1 VNRDRAPL
9 ADRPL
14 RPSGL
19 HACREDNAVYSVRF
33 TMMWATLLSGFVL
46 LSVISSGLPRSI
58 SDAKKPPSRWK
69 RSIDLNDIYYSK
81 MRQYRLP
88 NEVTPTSYHV
98 DIKIPFIQSNQFNG
112 RVKINLTWSDTSDRI
127 TLNVDP
133 NLEISLVSVR
143 LITLPEAQVSDEL
156 YLNVART
163 ERQNK
168 KSWYIIHLE
177 QMMKN
182 GSACEVDI
190 TYFGNLTT
198 NETTGL
204 YKSAYMD
211 SDGRKHPFIAT
222 YLQLDNA
229 QKMFPCMDEPPY
241 KATFK
246 LSVLYPKGLTARTNT
261 PSISRQETSDKIE
274 EEFAETPRMS
284 TNQLALVISDLQNIE
299 PTKEVNEMD
308 GKKLQVKVWGRKEF
322 MESLLTVPN
331 KVVMI
336 VNYLQD
342 YFNSSLGLPKLD
354 VMAIPMYS
362 TSKASDNWGIMF
374 FRESELS
381 SSLVWTTA
389 YELLYQWIGQSTTPY
404 RRNDA
409 PVNKALNS
417 FLASM
422 ATIDLNPN
430 EMEGKWPMTMM
441 YPLYYEFA
449 QTAPFSRVAGIRQ
462 EATWTK
468 AELVFRMFN
477 YTLGRDLFQRSVRNF
492 FHQQSKEDRRTF
504 FANDI
509 FTYLNDVAN
518 ETGNLPPGLTING
531 IAASWINRDRVPLVT
546 VIRDYE
552 TGKINLSQKV
562 YLRDIP
568 PQSTAK
574 VSYQWDIPIVMQAQD
589 KLNFHNAKPTV
600 WLKKEN
606 IPKNLTIT
614 DITEKN
620 NFIIVN
626 PEEIGMFPVN
636 YDSCNWKMLSE
647 YLQGP
652 DRENIPPLT
661 RAKLLHD
668 AWNLAYAGE
677 LCFGVAMNMTL
688 FLKNEKSH
696 IVWEPVFTMIH
707 HIGRRIE
714 GLDVYLKFEAYIRSL
729 LKPLYLELGEKPRSN
744 EPSWKTHM
752 RGLMQNFLCR
762 AGYEPCVKEARDQF
776 KKWLTDE
783 EPDKGNPVANKFL
796 CPVFKWGTDE
806 EWEFGLQRV
815 INFPKTSLARKQN
828 ERTYLLKTLAG
839 CPKDANKIERLLQVA
854 VLDQNENFTDA
865 DINLIFSMLTGSAT
879 GYKTLFNFLLEH
891 WYTVK
896 VKFENKTFLWDGI
909 VNFATSSFNTQEGYD
924 MVNKLYID
932 HQDEFESADAIIK
945 KALRI
950 INQETKWNEENVP
963 VIDAWLMKHLSKE
976 DLEAIAALTS
986 SLSTTT
992 VPTTI
997 KLDASQKIPA
1007 HG

>member
-1 VNRDRAPL
+1 
-9 ADRPL
+9 
-14 RPSGL
+14 
-19 HACREDNAVYSVRF
+19 
-33 TMMWATLLSGFVL
+33 MMWATLLSGFLL
-46 LSVISSGLPRSI
+46 LSAIPFGLSRDLRNTEDRS
-58 SDAKKPPSRWK
+58 K
-69 RSIDLNDIYYSK
+69 RSIDLNDVYYSK
-81 MRQYRLP
+81 MRQNRLP
-88 NEVTPTSYHV
+88 SEVTPTSYHV
-98 DIKIPFIQSNQFNG
+98 DIKIPFIESNQFNG

-127 TLNVDP
+127 TLNVHP

-143 LITLPEAQVSDEL
+143 LIKLPLDEAKTDNQI
-156 YLNVART
+156 YIART
-163 ERQNK
+163 ERQDR

-177 QMMKN
+177 QMLKN

-211 SDGRKHPFIAT
+211 IEGRKHPFIAT

-261 PSISRQETSDKIE
+261 PSIFRRELSDKIE
-274 EEFAETPRMS
+274 EEFEETPRMS
-284 TNQLALVISDLQNIE
+284 TNQLALVISDLENIE
-299 PTKEVNEMD
+299 PVKEINEMD
-308 GKKLQVKVWGRKEF
+308 GKKLHVKVWGRKEF
-322 MESLLTVPN
+322 MESLLHVPD

-336 VNYLQD
+336 INYMQD
-342 YFNSSLGLPKLD
+342 YFNSSIGLPKLD

-362 TSKASDNWGIMF
+362 TSKASDNWGLMF
-374 FRESELS
+374 FKESELS
-381 SSLVWTTA
+381 SSLVWTTT
-389 YELLYQWIGQSTTPY
+389 YELLYQWIGQSVTPY

-422 ATIDLNPN
+422 ATIDLSPN
-430 EMEGKWPMTMM
+430 ETQGKWPMTML

-477 YTLGRDLFQRSVRNF
+477 YTLGHDLFQRSVRNF

-518 ETGNLPPGLTING
+518 ETDNLPPGLTING

-574 VSYQWDIPIVMQAQD
+574 VSYQWDIPIVMQAQN
-589 KLNFHNAKPTV
+589 KLNFSNTKPTV

-606 IPKNLTIT
+606 IPKNLTIS
-614 DITEKN
+614 DITDKD

-636 YDSCNWKMLSE
+636 YDSCNWKMLSQ

-652 DRENIPPLT
+652 DREKIPPLT

-677 LCFGVAMNMTL
+677 LCFSVALNMTL
-688 FLKNEKSH
+688 FLKEEKSH
-696 IVWEPVFTMIH
+696 VVWEPVFTMIH

-729 LKPLYLELGEKPRSN
+729 LKPLYLELGENPQPN
-744 EPSWKTHM
+744 EPSWKIHM

-865 DINLIFSMLTGSAT
+865 DIHLIFSMLTGSAT

-896 VKFENKTFLWDGI
+896 EQFENKTFLWDGI

-924 MVNKLYID
+924 KVNKLYMD
-932 HQDEFESADAIIK
+932 HQDEFETAEAIIK

-950 INQETKWNEENVP
+950 IYQETEWNEENVP
-963 VIDAWLMKHLSKE
+963 VIDAWLMKNLSKE
-976 DLEAIAALTS
+976 DLEAIATATSALS
-986 SLSTTT
+986 STTT

-997 KLDASQKIPA
+997 KQGDQETRFL
-1007 HG
+1007 G

>member
-1 VNRDRAPL
+1 
-9 ADRPL
+9 
-14 RPSGL
+14 
-19 HACREDNAVYSVRF
+19 
-33 TMMWATLLSGFVL
+33 MMWATLLSELVL
-46 LSVISSGLPRSI
+46 LLMITPGLPRSI
-58 SDAKKPPSRWK
+58 SDVKGRWK
-69 RSIDLNDIYYSK
+69 RSIDLNDVYYTK

-88 NEVTPTSYHV
+88 SEVIPTSYHV
-98 DIKIPFIQSNQFNG
+98 DIKIPFIESNQFNG

-127 TLNVDP
+127 TLNVHP
-133 NLEISLVSVR
+133 NLEISVVAVR
-143 LITLPEAQVSDEL
+143 LLKLPADEPIGDEL
-156 YLNVART
+156 YFNIART
-163 ERQNK
+163 ERQNR
-168 KSWYIIHLE
+168 KSWYIIYLE
-177 QMMKN
+177 QMLKN

-204 YKSAYMD
+204 YKSSYID
-211 SDGRKHPFIAT
+211 SEGRKHPFIAT

-246 LSVLYPKGLTARTNT
+246 LSVLYPKGLTAHTNT
-261 PSISRQETSDKIE
+261 PTIFARESSDKIE
-274 EEFAETPRMS
+274 EKFAETPRMS
-284 TNQLALVISDLQNIE
+284 TNQFALVISDLQNIE
-299 PTKEVNEMD
+299 PTKEINEMN
-308 GKKLQVKVWGRKEF
+308 GKRLQVKVWGRKEF
-322 MESLLTVPN
+322 MESLLNVPN
-331 KVVMI
+331 KVVKI
-336 VNYLQD
+336 INYLQD
-342 YFNSSLGLPKLD
+342 YFNTSLGLPKLD
-354 VMAIPMYS
+354 LMAIPMYS
-362 TSKASDNWGIMF
+362 TCKASDNWGLMLF
-374 FRESELS
+374 KESELS
-381 SSLVWTTA
+381 SSLVWTTTN
-389 YELLYQWIGQSTTPY
+389 ELLYQWIGQSVTPH

-422 ATIDLNPN
+422 TTIDLNPN
-430 EMEGKWPMTMM
+430 EMEGKWPMTML

-468 AELVFRMFN
+468 AELVFRMLN

-518 ETGNLPPGLTING
+518 ETNNLPSGLTING

-552 TGKINLSQKV
+552 TGKINLTQKV

-574 VSYQWDIPIVMQAQD
+574 VSYQWDIPIVMQAQY
-589 KLNFHNAKPTV
+589 KLNFHNTKPTV

-606 IPKNLTIT
+606 VPKNYTISDIT
-614 DITEKN
+614 DKDN
-620 NFIIVN
+620 YIIVN

-636 YDSCNWKMLSE
+636 YDTCNWRMLSQ

-652 DRENIPPLT
+652 DREKIPPLT

-688 FLKNEKSH
+688 FLKEEKSH
-696 IVWEPVFTMIH
+696 VVWEPVFTMIN

-729 LKPLYLELGEKPRSN
+729 LKPLYLELGENPQPD
-744 EPSWKTHM
+744 EPSWKIHM

-762 AGYEPCVKEARDQF
+762 AGYEPCVMEARNQF

-839 CPKDANKIERLLQVA
+839 CPKDTNKIERLLQVA
-854 VLDQNENFTDA
+854 VLDQNENFTDS
-865 DINLIFSMLTGSAT
+865 DIHLIFSMLTGSAT
-879 GYKTLFNFLLEH
+879 GYKTLFNFLLDH

-896 VKFENKTFLWDGI
+896 EQFENKTFLWDSI

-924 MVNKLYID
+924 KVSKLYMD
-932 HQDEFESADAIIK
+932 HQDEFESADTIIK
-945 KALRI
+945 KALKI

-963 VIDAWLMKHLSKE
+963 VIDNWLIKNLSKE
-976 DLEAIAALTS
+976 DLEAIAASTS
-986 SLSTTT
+986 PSSILSTTN

-997 KLDASQKIPA
+997 KQLDTEIRF

>member
-1 VNRDRAPL
+1 
-9 ADRPL
+9 
-14 RPSGL
+14 
-19 HACREDNAVYSVRF
+19 
-33 TMMWATLLSGFVL
+33 MMWATLLSGLVL
-46 LSVISSGLPRSI
+46 LSAISSSLPRSH
-58 SDAKKPPSRWK
+58 SDTEGRWK
-69 RSIDLNDIYYSK
+69 RSIDLNDVYYTK

-88 NEVTPTSYHV
+88 AEVRPTSYAL
-98 DIKIPFIQSNQFNG
+98 DIQIPFIQANQFTG
-112 RVKINLTWSDTSDRI
+112 RVKINFTAHDISDRI
-127 TLNVDP
+127 TLNMHED
-133 NLEISLVSVR
+133 LEVSVVTVR
-143 LITLPEAQVSDEL
+143 LLNSPGDEVKGEE
-156 YLNVART
+156 YFNIART
-163 ERQNK
+163 ERQTRK
-168 KSWYIIHLE
+168 AWYIIHLE
-177 QMMKN
+177 QMLKA
-182 GSACEVDI
+182 GSTCEVDI
-190 TYFGNLTT
+190 TYFGNLTL

-204 YKSAYMD
+204 YKSAYMI
-211 SDGRKHPFIAT
+211 SDGRKQPFIAT

-229 QKMFPCMDEPPY
+229 QRMFPCMDEPPY

-246 LSVLYPKGLTARTNT
+246 LSVSYPKGLTALTNT
-261 PSISRQETSDKIE
+261 PSIFRQESPDKIE
-274 EEFAETPRMS
+274 EVFAETPRMS
-284 TNQLALVISDLQNIE
+284 THQLALVISDLQRIE
-299 PTKEVNEMD
+299 PTQEVNEMD
-308 GKKLQVKVWGRKEF
+308 GKRLRVKVWSRKEF
-322 MESLLTVPN
+322 MESLLSVPN
-331 KVVMI
+331 KVVRI

-354 VMAIPMYS
+354 VMAIPVFS
-362 TSKASDNWGIMF
+362 ASKASDNWGLMF
-374 FRESELS
+374 FKESELS
-381 SSLVWTTA
+381 SSLVWTTT
-389 YELLYQWIGQSTTPY
+389 YELLYQWIGQSVTPY
-404 RRNDA
+404 QRNDA

-430 EMEGKWPMTMM
+430 EMAGKWPMTML

-468 AELVFRMFN
+468 AELVFRMLN

-518 ETGNLPPGLTING
+518 ETDNLPPGLTING

-552 TGKINLSQKV
+552 TGKINLTQKV
-562 YLRDIP
+562 YLRDVP

-574 VSYQWDIPIVMQAQD
+574 VGYQWDIPIVMQAQD
-589 KLNFHNAKPTV
+589 KLNFDNTKPTV
-600 WLKKEN
+600 WLKRETV
-606 IPKNLTIT
+606 PKNFTIA
-614 DITEKN
+614 DITN
-620 NFIIVN
+620 RTYFIIVN

-636 YDSCNWKMLSE
+636 YDTCNWKMLSQ

-652 DRENIPPLT
+652 DREKIPPLT

-677 LCFGVAMNMTL
+677 LCFGTALNMTL
-688 FLKNEKSH
+688 FLKGEKSH
-696 IVWEPVFTMIH
+696 VVWEPVFTMIH

-714 GLDVYLKFEAYIRSL
+714 GLDVYLKFEAYIRNL
-729 LKPLYLELGEKPRSN
+729 LKPLYFELGDNPQSN

-839 CPKDANKIERLLQVA
+839 CPKDANKIEKLLQVA
-854 VLDQNENFTDA
+854 VLNRNENFTDS
-865 DINLIFSMLTGSAT
+865 DIHLIFSMLTGSAT
-879 GYKTLFNFLLEH
+879 GYKTLFNFLHEH

-896 VKFENKTFLWDGI
+896 EQFGNKTFLWDGI

-924 MVNKLYID
+924 MVTKFYID
-932 HQDEFESADAIIK
+932 HKDEFETADAIIK
-945 KALRI
+945 KALRV

-963 VIDAWLMKHLSKE
+963 VIDSWLMKNLSKE
-976 DLEAIAALTS
+976 DLETIAASTS
-986 SLSTTT
+986 ASILSTTSL
-992 VPTTI
+992 PTTI
-997 KLDASQKIPA
+997 KQLDTIQEIRF

>member
-1 VNRDRAPL
+1 
-9 ADRPL
+9 
-14 RPSGL
+14 
-19 HACREDNAVYSVRF
+19 
-33 TMMWATLLSGFVL
+33 MMWATLLSGLFL
-46 LSVISSGLPRSI
+46 LSAIPSGLPRSI
-58 SDAKKPPSRWK
+58 SDTKDRLK
-69 RSIDLNDIYYSK
+69 RSIDLNDVYYSK

-88 NEVTPTSYHV
+88 SEVTPTSYHV
-98 DIKIPFIQSNQFNG
+98 DIKIPFIESNQFNG

-127 TLNVDP
+127 TLNVHQ
-133 NLEISLVSVR
+133 NIEISLTKVR
-143 LITLPEAQVSDEL
+143 LIKLPADEKIGDDS
-156 YLNVART
+156 YFNVART
-163 ERQNK
+163 ERLTR

-177 QMMKN
+177 QMLKN
-182 GSACEVDI
+182 GSVCEVDI
-190 TYFGNLTT
+190 TYFGNFTT
-198 NETTGL
+198 NETTGF
-204 YKSAYMD
+204 YKNAYMD
-211 SDGRKHPFIAT
+211 TEGRTHPFIAT

-229 QKMFPCMDEPPY
+229 QKMFPCMDESPY
-241 KATFK
+241 KATFR
-246 LSVLYPKGLTARTNT
+246 LSLLYPKGFTACTNT
-261 PSISRQETSDKIE
+261 PAISRRESSDKIE

-284 TNQLALVISDLQNIE
+284 TNQFALVVSDLQSIE
-299 PTKEVNEMD
+299 PTKEINEIN
-308 GKKLQVKVWGRKEF
+308 GKRLQVKVWGRKEF
-322 MESLLTVPN
+322 MESLLHVPN
-331 KVVMI
+331 KVVRI

-342 YFNSSLGLPKLD
+342 YFNSSFGLPKLD

-362 TSKASDNWGIMF
+362 TSKASDNWGLVF
-374 FRESELS
+374 FKESELS
-381 SSLVWTTA
+381 SPLVWTTT
-389 YELLYQWIGQSTTPY
+389 YELLYQWFGQSITPY

-422 ATIDLNPN
+422 ATIDLSPD
-430 EMEGKWPMTMM
+430 ETEGKWPMTML

-477 YTLGRDLFQRSVRNF
+477 YTLGRDLFQRSMRNF

-504 FANDI
+504 FANDV

-518 ETGNLPPGLTING
+518 ETDNLPPGLTING

-552 TGKINLSQKV
+552 TGKINLTQKV

-574 VSYQWDIPIVMQAQD
+574 VSYQWDIPLVIQAQD
-589 KLNFHNAKPTV
+589 KLNFQNTKPTV
-600 WLKKEN
+600 WLKKESV
-606 IPKNLTIT
+606 PKNFTIT
-614 DITEKN
+614 DVTDKD

-636 YDSCNWKMLSE
+636 YDWCNWKMLSQ

-652 DRENIPPLT
+652 DREKIPPLT

-677 LCFGVAMNMTL
+677 LCFGVALNMTL
-688 FLKNEKSH
+688 FLKEEKSH
-696 IVWEPVFTMIH
+696 VVWEPVFTMID

-729 LKPLYLELGEKPRSN
+729 LKPLYLQLGETAQPD
-744 EPSWKTHM
+744 EPSWKIHM
-752 RGLMQNFLCR
+752 RGLIQNFLCHS
-762 AGYEPCVKEARDQF
+762 GYEPCVKEARDQF

-854 VLDQNENFTDA
+854 VLDKNENFTDA
-865 DINLIFSMLTGSAT
+865 DIHLIFSMMTGSAT

-896 VKFENKTFLWDGI
+896 EQFGNKTFLWDGI
-909 VNFATSSFNTQEGYD
+909 VNFATSSWNTQEGYD
-924 MVNKLYID
+924 MVSKFYTD
-932 HQDEFESADAIIK
+932 HQDEFETADAIIK

-950 INQETKWNEENVP
+950 INQETKWNNDNVP
-963 VIDAWLMKHLSKE
+963 VIDRWLMKNLSKE
-976 DLEAIAALTS
+976 DLETIAAS
-986 SLSTTT
+986 MSAPILSTTS

-997 KLDASQKIPA
+997 KDTEIRF

>member
-1 VNRDRAPL
+1 
-9 ADRPL
+9 
-14 RPSGL
+14 
-19 HACREDNAVYSVRF
+19 
-33 TMMWATLLSGFVL
+33 MMWATLLTGLVL
-46 LSVISSGLPRSI
+46 LSAILPGLSQ
-58 SDAKKPPSRWK
+58 SDNDIKGRWK
-69 RSIDLNDIYYSK
+69 RSIDLNDVYYSK
-81 MRQYRLP
+81 MRRYRLP
-88 NEVTPTSYHV
+88 NEVTPTSYHL
-98 DIKIPFIQSNQFNG
+98 DINLRSSFESDQFNG
-112 RVKINLTWSDTSDRI
+112 HVKINLTWSDTSDRI
-127 TLNVDP
+127 TLNVHE
-133 NLEISLVSVR
+133 NLEISHVSIRMIR
-143 LITLPEAQVSDEL
+143 LAPDEAGKGALMDV
-156 YLNVART
+156 NIART
-163 ERQNK
+163 EYQRP

-177 QMMKN
+177 QMLKN

-190 TYFGNLTT
+190 KYSGNLTT

-211 SDGRKHPFIAT
+211 SEGRKHPFIAT

-229 QKMFPCMDEPPY
+229 RKMFPCMDEPPY

-246 LSVLYPKGLTARTNT
+246 LRVFYSNDLRVRTNT
-261 PSISRQETSDKIE
+261 RQISLIQVNEGARNQATFE
-274 EEFAETPRMS
+274 ETPRIS
-284 TNQLALVISDLQNIE
+284 TNQLALVISDLQHIE
-299 PTKEVNEMD
+299 PVIEVNEMD
-308 GKKLQVKVWGRKEF
+308 GRKLEVKVWGRKDF
-322 MESLLTVPN
+322 IESLVDVPD
-331 KVVMI
+331 KVVEV
-336 VNYLQD
+336 VNYLQN
-342 YFNSSLGLPKLD
+342 YFNSSLGLSKLD

-362 TSKASDNWGIMF
+362 NSKASDNWGLMF
-374 FRESELS
+374 FKESELS
-381 SSLVWTTA
+381 SPLVWTTA
-389 YELLYQWIGQSTTPY
+389 YELLYQWIGQSVTPY

-422 ATIDLNPN
+422 ATIDLNPD
-430 EMEGKWPMTMM
+430 EMEGKWPMTVL
-441 YPLYYEFA
+441 YSLYYEFA
-449 QTAPFSRVAGIRQ
+449 QTAPFSRVAGIRH

-477 YTLGRDLFQRSVRNF
+477 YTLGHELFQRSVRKF
-492 FHQQSKEDRRTF
+492 FHQQLKEGRTF

-518 ETGNLPPGLTING
+518 ETNNLPPGLTING

-574 VSYQWDIPIVMQAQD
+574 VSYQWDIPIVMQAESN
-589 KLNFHNAKPTV
+589 LNFHNAKPTV
-600 WLKKEN
+600 WLKKDNE
-606 IPKNLTIT
+606 PKNLTIS
-614 DITEKN
+614 DITSKD

-636 YDSCNWKMLSE
+636 YDSCNWKMLSL

-652 DRENIPPLT
+652 NRERIPPLT

-677 LCFGVAMNMTL
+677 LCFGIAMNVTL
-688 FLKNEKSH
+688 FLKQEKSH
-696 IVWEPVFTMIH
+696 VVWEPVFTMIH
-707 HIGRRIE
+707 HVGRRIE

-729 LKPLYLELGEKPRSN
+729 LKPLYLELGENPQPN

-752 RGLMQNFLCR
+752 RGLMKNFLCR
-762 AGYEPCVKEARDQF
+762 AGYEPCVKEARDQY

-796 CPVFKWGTDE
+796 CPVFKWGTNE

-854 VLDQNENFTDA
+854 VINQNENFTDA
-865 DINLIFSMLTGSAT
+865 DIHLIFSMLTGSAT
-879 GYKTLFNFLLEH
+879 GYKTLFNFLHEH
-891 WYTVK
+891 WYAVK
-896 VKFENKTFLWDGI
+896 ERFENKTYLWDGI

-924 MVNKLYID
+924 KVNRFYMD
-932 HQDEFESADAIIK
+932 HQNEFESADSIIK

-950 INQETKWNEENVP
+950 IKQETKWNEENVP
-963 VIDAWLMKHLSKE
+963 VIDMWLTENLSKE
-976 DLEAIAALTS
+976 DLEAIANSTS
-986 SLSTTT
+986 TLSTTAA
-992 VPTTI
+992 PTTT
-997 KLDASQKIPA
+997 D
-1007 HG
+1007 

>member
-1 VNRDRAPL
+1 M
-9 ADRPL
+9 
-14 RPSGL
+14 
-19 HACREDNAVYSVRF
+19 EAVQNFIKIIQPRSVHSVPF
-33 TMMWATLLSGFVL
+33 TMMWTTLLSGLVL
-46 LSVISSGLPRSI
+46 LSAISPGLPRSI
-58 SDAKKPPSRWK
+58 SDAEGRWK
-69 RSIDLNDIYYSK
+69 RSIDLNDIYYTK

-88 NEVTPTSYHV
+88 NEVRPTSYHV
-98 DIKIPFIQSNQFNG
+98 DIKIPFIESNRFNG
-112 RVKINLTWSDTSDRI
+112 RVKINFTAYDISDRI
-127 TLNVDP
+127 TLNIHP
-133 NLEISLVSVR
+133 NLEISLVTIR
-143 LITLPEAQVSDEL
+143 LIKSPTDETTPDE
-156 YLNVART
+156 YFNIART
-163 ERQNK
+163 ERQSK

-177 QMMKN
+177 QMLKE
-182 GSACEVDI
+182 GTSCEVDI
-190 TYFGNLTT
+190 TYLGNLTL

-204 YKSAYMD
+204 YKSAYLD

-241 KATFK
+241 KSTFK
-246 LSVLYPKGLTARTNT
+246 LTVSYPKGLTALTNT
-261 PSISRQETSDKIE
+261 PVISRHESSDKIE

-284 TNQLALVISDLQNIE
+284 TNQFALMISDLQNIE
-299 PTKEVNEMD
+299 PTNEVNEMD
-308 GKKLQVKVWGRKEF
+308 GMKLQVKVWGRKEF
-322 MESLLTVPN
+322 MESLVNVPN
-331 KVVMI
+331 KVVKI

-342 YFNSSLGLPKLD
+342 YFNSSIGLPKLD
-354 VMAIPMYS
+354 VMAIPLYS
-362 TSKASDNWGIMF
+362 ISKASDNWGLMF
-374 FRESELS
+374 FKESELS
-381 SSLVWTTA
+381 SSLIWTTT
-389 YELLYQWIGQSTTPY
+389 YELLYQWIGQSVTPY
-404 RRNDA
+404 QRNDA
-409 PVNKALNS
+409 PINKALNS

-430 EMEGKWPMTMM
+430 ETQGKWPMTML

-468 AELVFRMFN
+468 AELVFRMLN
-477 YTLGRDLFQRSVRNF
+477 YTLGGDLFQRSLRNF
-492 FHQQSKEDRRTF
+492 FHQQSKEDHRTF

-518 ETGNLPPGLTING
+518 ETNNLPPGLTING

-552 TGKINLSQKV
+552 TGKINLTQKV

-589 KLNFHNAKPTV
+589 KLNFNNTKPTV
-600 WLKKEN
+600 WLKKETV
-606 IPKNLTIT
+606 PKNFTIT
-614 DITEKN
+614 DITNKN

-636 YDSCNWKMLSE
+636 YDSCNWKMLSQ
-647 YLQGP
+647 YLRGP
-652 DRENIPPLT
+652 NREKIPPLT

-677 LCFGVAMNMTL
+677 LCFGIAMNMTL
-688 FLKNEKSH
+688 FLKEEKNH
-696 IVWEPVFTMIH
+696 VVWEPVFTMIH
-707 HIGRRIE
+707 HVGRRIE
-714 GLDVYLKFEAYIRSL
+714 GLDVYLKFEAYIRNL
-729 LKPLYLELGEKPRSN
+729 LKPLYLQLGDNPKPN
-744 EPSWKTHM
+744 EPSWRTHM

-839 CPKDANKIERLLQVA
+839 CPKDANKIERLLQVS
-854 VLDQNENFTDA
+854 VLDRNENFTDA
-865 DINLIFSMLTGSAT
+865 DIHLIFSMMTGSAT

-896 VKFENKTFLWDGI
+896 EQFGNKTFLWDGI

-924 MVNKLYID
+924 MVTKFYID
-932 HQDEFESADAIIK
+932 HKDEFESADAIIK
-945 KALRI
+945 KALRV

-963 VIDAWLMKHLSKE
+963 VIDSWLVENLPKE
-976 DLEAIAALTS
+976 DLEAIAASISAS
-986 SLSTTT
+986 SLSTTA
-992 VPTTI
+992 VPINSTTTI
-997 KLDASQKIPA
+997 KQQDTSQF

>member
-1 VNRDRAPL
+1 
-9 ADRPL
+9 
-14 RPSGL
+14 
-19 HACREDNAVYSVRF
+19 
-33 TMMWATLLSGFVL
+33 MMWATLLTGLVL
-46 LSVISSGLPRSI
+46 LSGILPGLSQNVK
-58 SDAKKPPSRWK
+58 DDRWK
-69 RSIDLNDIYYSK
+69 RSIDLNDVYYSK
-81 MRQYRLP
+81 MRRYRLP
-88 NEVTPTSYHV
+88 SEVTPTSYHLE
-98 DIKIPFIQSNQFNG
+98 IKVPFIESDQFNG

-127 TLNVDP
+127 TLNAHE
-133 NLEISLVSVR
+133 NLEISRVSIR
-143 LITLPEAQVSDEL
+143 MIQLPPDEAEKGAPMDV
-156 YLNVART
+156 NIART
-163 ERQNK
+163 EHQK
-168 KSWYIIHLE
+168 PKSWYIIHLE
-177 QMMKN
+177 QMLKN

-190 TYFGNLTT
+190 TYKGYLKT

-204 YKSAYMD
+204 YKSFYLD
-211 SDGRKHPFIAT
+211 SEGRKHLFVAT

-229 QKMFPCMDEPPY
+229 QQMFPCMDEPPY

-246 LSVLYPKGLTARTNT
+246 LKVSYPRNLKACTNT
-261 PSISRQETSDKIE
+261 PSIFRKDVTDKPIE
-274 EEFAETPRMS
+274 EEFEETPRMS
-284 TNQLALVISDLQNIE
+284 TNQLALVISDLQDIE
-299 PTKEVNEMD
+299 PTMEVNEMD
-308 GKKLQVKVWGRKEF
+308 GRKLKVKVWGRKEF
-322 MESLLTVPN
+322 MESLAHVPD
-331 KVVMI
+331 KVVDI
-336 VNYLQD
+336 VNYLQK
-342 YFNSSLGLPKLD
+342 YFNSTLGLAKLD
-354 VMAIPMYS
+354 VMAIPLYS
-362 TSKASDNWGIMF
+362 TSKASDNWGLMF
-374 FRESELS
+374 FKESELS

-389 YELLYQWIGQSTTPY
+389 YELLYQWIGQSVTPY
-404 RRNDA
+404 RKNDA

-422 ATIDLNPN
+422 TTLDLNPD
-430 EMEGKWPMTMM
+430 EMEGKWPMTVL
-441 YPLYYEFA
+441 YSLYYEFA
-449 QTAPFSRVAGIRQ
+449 QTAPFSRVAGIRH

-477 YTLGRDLFQRSVRNF
+477 YTLGHELFQKSVRNF
-492 FHQQSKEDRRTF
+492 FHQLSKEDRRTF

-509 FTYLNDVAN
+509 FTYLNDMAN
-518 ETGNLPPGLTING
+518 ETNNLPPGLTING

-574 VSYQWDIPIVMQAQD
+574 VSYQWDIPIVMQAENN
-589 KLNFHNAKPTV
+589 LNFHNTKPTV

-606 IPKNLTIT
+606 EPKNLTIT
-614 DITEKN
+614 DITSKD

-636 YDSCNWKMLSE
+636 YDSCNWKMLSH

-652 DRENIPPLT
+652 DREKIPPLT

-677 LCFGVAMNMTL
+677 LCFGIAMNVTL
-688 FLKNEKSH
+688 FLKEERSH
-696 IVWEPVFTMIH
+696 VVWEPVFTMIH
-707 HIGRRIE
+707 HVGRRIE

-729 LKPLYLELGEKPRSN
+729 LKPLYLELGDNPQPD

-752 RGLMQNFLCR
+752 RGLIKNFLCR

-796 CPVFKWGTDE
+796 CPVFKWGTNE

-865 DINLIFSMLTGSAT
+865 DIHLIFSMLTGSAT
-879 GYKTLFNFLLEH
+879 GYKTLFSFLNEH

-896 VKFENKTFLWDGI
+896 ERFENKTYLWDGI

-924 MVNKLYID
+924 RVSQLYMN
-932 HQDEFESADAIIK
+932 HQNEFESADAIIK

-950 INQETKWNEENVP
+950 IKQETKWNEENVP
-963 VIDAWLMKHLSKE
+963 VIDTWLTKNLSKE
-976 DLEAIAALTS
+976 DLETIAASTTS
-986 SLSTTT
+986 ISTLSTTA
-992 VPTTI
+992 VPTTT
-997 KLDASQKIPA
+997 D
-1007 HG
+1007 

>member
-1 VNRDRAPL
+1 
-9 ADRPL
+9 
-14 RPSGL
+14 
-19 HACREDNAVYSVRF
+19 
-33 TMMWATLLSGFVL
+33 MMWATLLTGLVL
-46 LSVISSGLPRSI
+46 LSGILPGLSQNVK
-58 SDAKKPPSRWK
+58 DDRWK
-69 RSIDLNDIYYSK
+69 RSIDLNDVYYSK
-81 MRQYRLP
+81 MRRYRLP
-88 NEVTPTSYHV
+88 SEVTPISYHLE
-98 DIKIPFIQSNQFNG
+98 IKVPFTESDQFNG

-127 TLNVDP
+127 TLNAHE
-133 NLEISLVSVR
+133 NLEISRVSIRMIR
-143 LITLPEAQVSDEL
+143 LPPNEAEKGAPMDV
-156 YLNVART
+156 NIARR
-163 ERQNK
+163 EHQK
-168 KSWYIIHLE
+168 PKSWYIIHLE
-177 QMMKN
+177 QMLKN

-190 TYFGNLTT
+190 TYKGRLKN

-204 YKSAYMD
+204 YKSFYLD
-211 SDGRKHPFIAT
+211 SEGQKHPFVAT

-229 QKMFPCMDEPPY
+229 QQMFPCMDEPPY

-246 LSVLYPKGLTARTNT
+246 LKVMYPRNLKACTNT
-261 PSISRQETSDKIE
+261 PSIFRKDVTDKPIE
-274 EEFAETPRMS
+274 EEFEETPRMS
-284 TNQLALVISDLQNIE
+284 TNQLALVISDLQDIE
-299 PTKEVNEMD
+299 PVMEVNEMD
-308 GKKLQVKVWGRKEF
+308 GRKLKVKVWGRKEF
-322 MESLLTVPN
+322 MESLANVPD
-331 KVVMI
+331 KVVDI
-336 VNYLQD
+336 VNYLQK
-342 YFNSSLGLPKLD
+342 YFNSSLGLSKLD

-362 TSKASDNWGIMF
+362 TSKASDNWGLMF
-374 FRESELS
+374 FKESELS
-381 SSLVWTTA
+381 SPLVWTTA
-389 YELLYQWIGQSTTPY
+389 YELLYQWIGQSVTPY
-404 RRNDA
+404 RKNDA

-422 ATIDLNPN
+422 TTLDLNPD
-430 EMEGKWPMTMM
+430 EMEGKWPMTVL
-441 YPLYYEFA
+441 YSLYYEFA
-449 QTAPFSRVAGIRQ
+449 QTAPFSRVAGIRH

-477 YTLGRDLFQRSVRNF
+477 YTLGHELFQKSVRNF
-492 FHQQSKEDRRTF
+492 FHQLSKEDRRTF

-518 ETGNLPPGLTING
+518 ETNNLPPGLTING

-574 VSYQWDIPIVMQAQD
+574 VSYQWDIPIVMQAENN
-589 KLNFHNAKPTV
+589 LNFHNTKPTV

-606 IPKNLTIT
+606 EPKNLTIT
-614 DITEKN
+614 DITSKD

-636 YDSCNWKMLSE
+636 YDSCNWKMLSH

-652 DRENIPPLT
+652 DREKIPSLT

-677 LCFGVAMNMTL
+677 LCFSIAMNVTL
-688 FLKNEKSH
+688 FLKEEKSH
-696 IVWEPVFTMIH
+696 VVWEPVFTMIH
-707 HIGRRIE
+707 HVGRRIE

-729 LKPLYLELGEKPRSN
+729 LKPLYLELGDNPQPD

-752 RGLMQNFLCR
+752 RGLIKDFLCR
-762 AGYEPCVKEARDQF
+762 AGYEPCIKEARDQF

-796 CPVFKWGTDE
+796 CPVFKWGTNA

-854 VLDQNENFTDA
+854 VLNQNENFTDA
-865 DINLIFSMLTGSAT
+865 DIHLIFSMLTGSAT
-879 GYKTLFNFLLEH
+879 GYKTLFNFLNEH

-896 VKFENKTFLWDGI
+896 ERFENKTYLWDGI

-924 MVNKLYID
+924 RVSQLYMD
-932 HQDEFESADAIIK
+932 HQNEFESADAIIK

-950 INQETKWNEENVP
+950 IKQETKWNEENVP
-963 VIDAWLMKHLSKE
+963 VIDTWLTKNLSKE
-976 DLEAIAALTS
+976 DLETIASTTS
-986 SLSTTT
+986 TSTLSTTA
-992 VPTTI
+992 VPTTT
-997 KLDASQKIPA
+997 D
-1007 HG
+1007 